1 MKSAAAHPPK
11 NPGEDFA
18 LPAPRAFSGQRV
30 GAMLLRH
37 LFVFR
42 RSWPRVIELLYWPIM
57 NLTVW
62 GFFTVFL
69 VDNSSWL
76 ARAAGVLIAG
86 VLFWD
91 VLFRTNL
98 GVGLSFIEEMWARNL
113 GQLFVSPLR
122 PYELMTSVVVMGSI
136 RALIAVLPAGL
147 LALPLYDFWVFSMGP
162 PLYAFF
168 FNLLLMGWSVG
179 LFVSAVVLRHGL
191 SAESICWAVLF
202 LLAPVSCVYYP
213 LATLPA
219 WLQPVALAIP
229 ATHVFEGMR
238 AVMFGEGFRADLFW
252 RALGLNAL
260 YGGLAGAFFLKMFD
274 VARQRGLLL
283 KQGE

>member
-1 MKSAAAHPPK
+1 MTARSDRS
-11 NPGEDFA
+11 GGGFD
-18 LPAPRAFSGQRV
+18 LPAPKAFSAQRV

-57 NLTVW
+57 NMVVW
-62 GFFTVFL
+62 GFITVFFMSH
-69 VDNSSWL
+69 SSWL
-76 ARAAGVLIAG
+76 VQAAGVLISG
-86 VLFWD
+86 VLLWD

-122 PYELMTSVVVMGSI
+122 PYELMVAVVTMGSI

-147 LALPLYDFWVFSMGP
+147 LALPLYDYWVFSMGA

-168 FNLLLMGWSVG
+168 FNLLLMGWWVG
-179 LFVSAVVLRHGL
+179 LFVSAVVLRYGL
-191 SAESICWAVLF
+191 GAESICWAVLF

-213 LATLPA
+213 AATLPP
-219 WLQPVALAIP
+219 WLQPVAWAIP

-238 AVMFGEGFRADLFW
+238 AILFGQGFRADLFW
-252 RALGLNAL
+252 SALGLNVL
-260 YGGLAGAFFLKMFD
+260 YGTMVSAFFLWMFEI
-274 VARQRGLLL
+274 VRARGLLL

>member
-1 MKSAAAHPPK
+1 M
-11 NPGEDFA
+11 NPSNPAPASSDGFD
-18 LPAPRAFSGQRV
+18 LPAPKTFSAQRV

-57 NLTVW
+57 NMVVW
-62 GFFTVFL
+62 GFITVFFMSH
-69 VDNSSWL
+69 SSWL
-76 ARAAGVLIAG
+76 VQAAGVLISG
-86 VLFWD
+86 VLLWD

-122 PYELMTSVVVMGSI
+122 PYELMVAVVTMGSI

-147 LALPLYDFWVFSMGP
+147 LALPLYDYWVFSMGV

-168 FNLLLMGWSVG
+168 FNLLLMGWWVG
-179 LFVSAVVLRHGL
+179 LFVSAVVLRYGL
-191 SAESICWAVLF
+191 GAESICWAVLF

-213 LATLPA
+213 VATLPP
-219 WLQPVALAIP
+219 WLQPVAWAIP

-238 AVMFGEGFRADLFW
+238 AVLFGQGFRADLFW
-252 RALGLNAL
+252 SALGLNAL
-260 YGGLAGAFFLKMFD
+260 YGALVSAFFLWLFEI
-274 VARQRGLLL
+274 VRARGLLL

>member
-1 MKSAAAHPPK
+1 M
-11 NPGEDFA
+11 NPDRDFD
-18 LPAPRAFSGQRV
+18 LPAPGAFSAQRV

-37 LFVFR
+37 LYVFR

-57 NLTVW
+57 NMTVW

-91 VLFRTNL
+91 ILFRTNL

-122 PYELMTSVVVMGSI
+122 PYELMASIIVMGSI

-147 LALPLYDFWVFSMGP
+147 LALPLYDFWVFSMGA

-179 LFVSAVVLRHGL
+179 LFVSAVVLRFGL

-213 LATLPA
+213 VATLPA

-238 AVMFGEGFRADLFW
+238 AVLFNEGFRVDLFW
-252 RALGLNAL
+252 WALGLNVVYAAL
-260 YGGLAGAFFLKMFD
+260 AAAFFLWMFD
-274 VARQRGLLL
+274 VARTRGLLL

>member
-1 MKSAAAHPPK
+1 M
-11 NPGEDFA
+11 NPNEDFA
-18 LPAPRAFSGQRV
+18 LPAPGGFSAQRV

-69 VDNSSWL
+69 IDNSSWL

-91 VLFRTNL
+91 ILFRTNL

-122 PYELMTSVVVMGSI
+122 PYELMTSIIVMGSI

-147 LALPLYDFWVFSMGP
+147 LALPLYDFWVFSMGA

-179 LFVSAVVLRHGL
+179 LFVSAIVLRFGL

-213 LATLPA
+213 VATLPA

-238 AVMFGEGFRADLFW
+238 AVLFNEGFRVDLFW
-252 RALGLNAL
+252 WALGLNVVYAAL
-260 YGGLAGAFFLKMFD
+260 AAAFFLWMFD
-274 VARQRGLLL
+274 VARTRGLLL